1 MTEYHP
7 DKCEILS
14 ITRKKQPRVYPY
26 QLHGHHLK
34 HCDSAKYSGVN
45 ISKDMR
51 WTKHIDTFTAKA
63 NSKLGFIK
71 RNININNRT
80 VKDQAYKSLVRPILE
95 YSQSVW
101 DPYTA
106 TDIQQLESVQRRAA
120 RFTMSR
126 YRRTSSVWAMLEE
139 LNWEPLA
146 SRRRTARLVLF
157 HKIHYGLVAI
167 NMPLE
172 LKHNSGLTRTEN
184 SLTYHIP
191 ALSVDYQKNSFFHLT
206 VRDWNCLP
214 DDTLRTVFPEQ
225 FRGYVSP

>member
-1 MTEYHP
+1 VRLFADDAMIYMAIKNDQDAKALQKDLDLLCHWENTWMMEFHP

-14 ITRKKQPRVYPY
+14 ITRKKQPSIYPH

-34 HCDSAKYSGVN
+34 QCDSAKYFGVN

-51 WTKHIDTFTAKA
+51 WTKHIDTITAKA

-106 TDIQQLESVQRRAA
+106 TDIQQLESVQRRAT

-126 YRRTSSVWAMLEE
+126 YRRTSSVGAMLED
-139 LNWEPLA
+139 LNWEPLI

-157 HKIHYGLVAI
+157 HTRSQAVARI
-167 NMPLE
+167 
-172 LKHNSGLTRTEN
+172 
-184 SLTYHIP
+184 
-191 ALSVDYQKNSFFHLT
+191 AD
-206 VRDWNCLP
+206 
-214 DDTLRTVFPEQ
+214 RTVKNCT
-225 FRGYVSP
+225 GHVT